1 MGMNISLILI
11 GLTVAASLAAFNN
24 DSLMS
29 RWILNPYQVHHRKQW
44 WRLLTSGFIHADF
57 MHLFFNLFSFYFFG
71 RVVEA
76 YYGYVFGELAPLYY
90 LILYLG
96 AILIANAPSM
106 AKHKDNHYYNSL
118 GASGAVAAIIFA
130 AILFQ
135 PWSKIYFF
143 GIIGIPGIVF
153 GPLYLFL
160 EYRMSKQ
167 GGTGINHDAHY
178 WGAIFGLIFTLALK
192 PSLFLVFINSLLSFA
207 G

>member
-1 MGMNISLILI
+1 MNISLILI

-29 RWILNPYQVHHRKQW
+29 KWILNPYQVHHRKQW

-143 GIIGIPGIVF
+143 GIIGIPGILF

>member
-1 MGMNISLILI
+1 MNISLILI
-11 GLTVAASLAAFNN
+11 GLTVAASLAAFSN

-29 RWILNPYQVHHRKQW
+29 KWILNPYQVHHRKQW

-143 GIIGIPGIVF
+143 GIIGIPGILF

-192 PSLFLVFINSLLSFA
+192 PSLFLVFIDSLLSFA

>member
-1 MGMNISLILI
+1 MDISLILI
-11 GLTVAASLAAFNN
+11 GVTVAASLAAFNN
-24 DSLMS
+24 ESLMHK
-29 RWILNPYQVHHRKQW
+29 WILNPYQVHHRKQW
-44 WRLLTSGFIHADF
+44 WRLITSGFIHADF

-76 YYGYVFGELAPLYY
+76 YYGYVFGDLAPLYY
-90 LILYLG
+90 ILLYLG
-96 AILIANAPSM
+96 AIVIANAPSM

-143 GIIGIPGIVF
+143 GIIGIPGILF

-192 PSLFLVFINSLLSFA
+192 PSLFLVFIDSLLSFA

>member
-1 MGMNISLILI
+1 MNISLILI
-11 GLTVAASLAAFNN
+11 GVTVAASLAAFNN
-24 DSLMS
+24 ESLMHK
-29 RWILNPYQVHHRKQW
+29 WILNPYQVHHRKQW
-44 WRLLTSGFIHADF
+44 WRLITSGFIHADF

-143 GIIGIPGIVF
+143 GIIGIPGILF

-192 PSLFLVFINSLLSFA
+192 PSLFLVFIDSLLSFV

>member
-1 MGMNISLILI
+1 MDISLILI
-11 GLTVAASLAAFNN
+11 GVTVAASLAAFNN
-24 DSLMS
+24 DSLMHK
-29 RWILNPYQVHHRKQW
+29 WILNPYQVHHRKQW
-44 WRLLTSGFIHADF
+44 WRLITSGFIHADF

-76 YYGYVFGELAPLYY
+76 YYGYVFGNLATLYY
-90 LILYLG
+90 ILLYLG
-96 AILIANAPSM
+96 AIVIANAPSM

-118 GASGAVAAIIFA
+118 GASGAVAAVIFA

-143 GIIGIPGIVF
+143 GIIGIPGILF

>member
-1 MGMNISLILI
+1 MDISLILI
-11 GLTVAASLAAFNN
+11 GVTVAASLAAFNN
-24 DSLMS
+24 ESLMHK
-29 RWILNPYQVHHRKQW
+29 WILNPYQVHHRKQW
-44 WRLLTSGFIHADF
+44 WRMITSGFIHADF

-76 YYGYVFGELAPLYY
+76 YYGYVFGNLAPLYY
-90 LILYLG
+90 IVLYLG
-96 AILIANAPSM
+96 SIVIANAPSM

-192 PSLFLVFINSLLSFA
+192 PSLFLVFIDSLLSF
-207 G
+207 GG

>member
-1 MGMNISLILI
+1 MNISLILI

-29 RWILNPYQVHHRKQW
+29 KWILNPYQVHHRKQW

-143 GIIGIPGIVF
+143 GIIGIPGILF

-192 PSLFLVFINSLLSFA
+192 PSLFLVFIDSLLSFA